1 MAQIDINVA
10 LDGFQRANQ
19 SLQNLEDR
27 INAINEARK
36 RQEVAERSVQEA
48 QRRLNITQDASSAS
62 ASSVEIATAA
72 LSERTREYG
81 EAVAT
86 SRNQVEI
93 LAVSLKSSLV
103 DGLARVAAASIDAAS
118 KWENFTLAMNSVSV
132 SSDRAAESIDNLV
145 KISRLPGVTLND
157 ALESSV
163 KLQATGASAE
173 EAARMVAELGNA
185 LATVGAT
192 QGQLQGVMLAITQIQ
207 AKGYVYAEEIYQIAE
222 RLPQIRQITKDIYGT
237 SNTEIIKAEG
247 FTAKEL

>member
-93 LAVSLKSSLV
+93 LAVSLNSSLV
-103 DGLARVAAASIDAAS
+103 DGLARVAAASII
-118 KWENFTLAMNSVSV
+118 F
-132 SSDRAAESIDNLV
+132 
-145 KISRLPGVTLND
+145 
-157 ALESSV
+157 
-163 KLQATGASAE
+163 
-173 EAARMVAELGNA
+173 
-185 LATVGAT
+185 
-192 QGQLQGVMLAITQIQ
+192 
-207 AKGYVYAEEIYQIAE
+207 
-222 RLPQIRQITKDIYGT
+222 
-237 SNTEIIKAEG
+237 
-247 FTAKEL
+247 